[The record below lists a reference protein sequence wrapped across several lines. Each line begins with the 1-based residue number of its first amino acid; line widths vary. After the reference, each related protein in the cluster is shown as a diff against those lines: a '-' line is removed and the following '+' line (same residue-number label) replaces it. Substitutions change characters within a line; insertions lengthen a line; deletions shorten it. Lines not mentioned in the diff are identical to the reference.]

1 MAVKTSW
8 AAGDVLTAADLTDT
22 FAAKAPLALSIN
34 AQTGT
39 SYTLAVADSGSVVTM
54 TNAAASTVTIPTN
67 ASVAVPIGSS
77 VEVVNLSTGVN
88 TTVSAAGGVTF
99 NGGPVVL
106 SPGSSVTLVKIGTD
120 AWMAQGQ
127 GSPGM
132 VHIASG
138 TVSSATT
145 LTFNN
150 CFSSAYENYR
160 IVAYMSL
167 ASAQDIT
174 YRLRV
179 SGSDDSTS
187 NYQRQLFEGSGAT
200 VSSVRQDNGDKGFL
214 AYATTAQTA
223 FDTLIT
229 QPFLSGVT
237 TVRSAAIRTLGAGAT
252 AMQNE
257 AGGYSANKSFT
268 GITIFSTANM
278 TGTVRIYGMR
288 D

>member
-39 SYTLAVADSGSVVTM
+39 SYTLAVADSGKVVTM

-77 VEVVNLSTGVN
+77 VEVVNLSTDVN

-106 SPGSSVTLVKIGTD
+106 SPGSSVTLVKIGTN

-127 GSPGM
+127 GSPGL
-132 VHIASG
+132 VHIAS
-138 TVSSATT
+138 SS
-145 LTFNN
+145 
-150 CFSSAYENYR
+150 FSSASSVSVNDCFSTNYVNYR
-160 IVAYMSL
+160 VQVNGTCSTNVGYNF
-167 ASAQDIT
+167 
-174 YRLRV
+174 RLRV
-179 SGSDDSTS
+179 SGTD
-187 NYQRQLFEGSGAT
+187 
-200 VSSVRQDNGDKGFL
+200 
-214 AYATTAQTA
+214 ATTNYKNRAIQNDGT
-223 FDTLIT
+223 I
-229 QPFLSGVT
+229 T
-237 TVRSAAIRTLGAGAT
+237 TVNTATTYIELGIASSSGFATQFLVSRPFITETTMVSGQNAANDWGTFISGHHNAAT
-252 AMQNE
+252 SYT
-257 AGGYSANKSFT
+257 GFT
-268 GITIFSTANM
+268 MYLSTGNIS
-278 TGTVRIYGMR
+278 GNVKVYGLR